1 MNFQETTVPYFT
13 IDTTAIY
20 TNNAT
25 TFESTSLNNFAST
38 PIHLFDQQYVS
49 AGEIYIRNV
58 ATQLIEPLSTAFVD
72 VFNKHTTGNTK
83 SNILSTSNIVD
94 FDIIEDTI
102 YIQTS
107 AETVTEKY
115 KFEDK
120 IFKVN
125 ASSKT
130 LVLST

>member
-1 MNFQETTVPYFT
+1 M
-13 IDTTAIY
+13 
-20 TNNAT
+20 
-25 TFESTSLNNFAST
+25 
-38 PIHLFDQQYVS
+38 
-49 AGEIYIRNV
+49 
-58 ATQLIEPLSTAFVD
+58 
-72 VFNKHTTGNTK
+72 FNKHTTGNTK

-115 KFEDK
+115 KFEDN